1 MKKSLFAAMTA
12 AVVSCAAN
20 EYFVC
25 RVPEMKTA
33 PVIDGKLGEK
43 AWDSAA
49 RLPGFG
55 NSTGSLSYK
64 KQDLYLCYDKENLYV
79 GFRTEIEWEAAFKPI
94 PFDDLTIWTVDS
106 LDIALIP
113 EPAKKNDVV
122 RFILERA
129 GGKADMKAKG
139 QVKQPPAE
147 WNPEW
152 KSACRLI
159 PQSFMSAYLWEA
171 EVAIPWKSLGIPAP
185 EKGTMIPAQ
194 FLHCFGNIRKDLNG
208 NPDRAVTWAPVLKG
222 RDWINPHEFGELHF
236 CGDLPAFRADKEV
249 VYGVKGSCTAPIKGE
264 LSGLLWE
271 VGKSGQPLR
280 TAKKIPTDGSSIN
293 WPEPVNSNRS
303 FNSMMYWRLNDEH
316 GTVAAGRYTTVV
328 TPIFN
333 VQAEI
338 NHQDQFL
345 FALAELENLKLK
357 GKHSVHMELKDS
369 DGKII
374 GEKVLELAEDDLH
387 SKLAL
392 SATGI
397 LLLAGTVLI
406 LMFDFHNP
414 DTLGPYNFP
423 EKLMISFFQSTTTR
437 TAGFFTIPQQHFSN
451 GSAFV
456 SLLFMFI
463 GGSPVGTAGGIKT
476 VTFFVLAASVL
487 ADIRNQN
494 QISVFN
500 RAIPRQAV
508 SRSLAVMGMSF
519 SIVLI
524 STLLLSFTTQAPALD
539 ILYETVSATATVGLT
554 RNLTGTLGTAG
565 KLIITCN
572 MFLGRIGP
580 ISLAFAF
587 QMRHQ
592 NKNLISNPVEEIS
605 IG

>member
-1 MKKSLFAAMTA
+1 MKKSLRFHFSATQKIILSFLVVVLIGSVLLSLPFTLQPGIDIRYIDALFTA
-12 AVVSCAAN
+12 TTATCVTGLTTVPIYATWNTLGHVIILFLIQIGGLGVIAVLS
-20 EYFVC
+20 FL
-25 RVPEMKTA
+25 MMSLKK
-33 PVIDGKLGEK
+33 KLGLNDRVILQN
-43 AWDSAA
+43 A
-49 RLPGFG
+49 F
-55 NSTGSLSYK
+55 
-64 KQDLYLCYDKENLYV
+64 NLN
-79 GFRTEIEWEAAFKPI
+79 T
-94 PFDDLTIWTVDS
+94 
-106 LDIALIP
+106 
-113 EPAKKNDVV
+113 
-122 RFILERA
+122 
-129 GGKADMKAKG
+129 
-139 QVKQPPAE
+139 
-147 WNPEW
+147 
-152 KSACRLI
+152 
-159 PQSFMSAYLWEA
+159 
-171 EVAIPWKSLGIPAP
+171 
-185 EKGTMIPAQ
+185 
-194 FLHCFGNIRKDLNG
+194 
-208 NPDRAVTWAPVLKG
+208 
-222 RDWINPHEFGELHF
+222 
-236 CGDLPAFRADKEV
+236 
-249 VYGVKGSCTAPIKGE
+249 
-264 LSGLLWE
+264 LSGLVRFLKKVFLGTLIVEMTGALMYMTVFVPAYGAKGIWYAVFTSVSAFCNAGIDLLGPDSLSAYVLNPVVNFTTAFLIIIGGLGFIVWWDVIE
-271 VGKSGQPLR
+271 VCK
-280 TAKKIPTDGSSIN
+280 
-293 WPEPVNSNRS
+293 
-303 FNSMMYWRLNDEH
+303 
-316 GTVAAGRYTTVV
+316 RYHRRGV
-328 TPIFN
+328 
-333 VQAEI
+333 
-338 NHQDQFL
+338 
-345 FALAELENLKLK
+345 FALRHLT
-357 GKHSVHMELKDS
+357 
-369 DGKII
+369 
-374 GEKVLELAEDDLH
+374 LH

-406 LMFDFHNP
+406 LIFDFHNP